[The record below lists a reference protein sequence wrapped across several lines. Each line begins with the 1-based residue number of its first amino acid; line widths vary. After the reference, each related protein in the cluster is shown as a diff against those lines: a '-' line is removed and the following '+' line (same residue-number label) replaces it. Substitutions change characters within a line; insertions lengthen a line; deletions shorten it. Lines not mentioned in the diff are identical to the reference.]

1 LVRSSVMVCGDQEA
15 RGAEE
20 YQETGI

>member
-1 LVRSSVMVCGDQEA
+1 MVCGDQEA